1 MNALVDTGHAMNL
14 TVSWYGNACA
24 CDSEN
29 SYNHSTQPT
38 IDQAIRGTVAATVEF
53 GFNGLKLDS
62 CSQFNNMTQWAD
74 EIDATGRPILLE
86 NCHQGGLVP
95 GQQMPGQGL
104 CESRGPGASDCPY
117 HVFRTSDDIY
127 NKWIN
132 VVNNANS
139 VTPYL
144 TQPDPTLQPIS
155 RPGRWAYPDML
166 ETGNMGCTTAKSCVA
181 PGDPIEDRSQFGI
194 WAIVSSPLVLSVDLT
209 NHAMLDRIWPILSN
223 REAIAVN
230 QHWNGSPGQLLLTD
244 RTSYPS
250 ALNSRG
256 FYEYPAQLGQSR
268 GWEDVMG
275 MVGPPSQQVGPCVDP
290 WTGGP
295 CTQHYMTL
303 GGGPVNMTVDAADD
317 WCNANS
323 SCRGF
328 TFAGSAYG
336 KPGGATLCYFR
347 DETQIFFM
355 DSTLDDLA
363 KPVSG
368 QLDWVSHIKAGR
380 APPLSPTPSGVQVW
394 VKDVGERKM
403 ALLLVNIGQ
412 VPLNYSL
419 PLAKLPPAFVTAL
432 KGKAVQVRDVWQH
445 TDLPDVVGRG
455 GAFEFHNVAPHDSV
469 FYVLTD
475 SNN

>member
-1 MNALVDTGHAMNL
+1 
-14 TVSWYGNACA
+14 
-24 CDSEN
+24 
-29 SYNHSTQPT
+29 
-38 IDQAIRGTVAATVEF
+38 
-53 GFNGLKLDS
+53 
-62 CSQFNNMTQWAD
+62 
-74 EIDATGRPILLE
+74 
-86 NCHQGGLVP
+86 
-95 GQQMPGQGL
+95 
-104 CESRGPGASDCPY
+104 
-117 HVFRTSDDIY
+117 
-127 NKWIN
+127 
-132 VVNNANS
+132 
-139 VTPYL
+139 
-144 TQPDPTLQPIS
+144 
-155 RPGRWAYPDML
+155 
-166 ETGNMGCTTAKSCVA
+166 
-181 PGDPIEDRSQFGI
+181 
-194 WAIVSSPLVLSVDLT
+194 
-209 NHAMLDRIWPILSN
+209 
-223 REAIAVN
+223 
-230 QHWNGSPGQLLLTD
+230 
-244 RTSYPS
+244 
-250 ALNSRG
+250 
-256 FYEYPAQLGQSR
+256 
-268 GWEDVMG
+268 
-275 MVGPPSQQVGPCVDP
+275 
-290 WTGGP
+290 
-295 CTQHYMTL
+295 
-303 GGGPVNMTVDAADD
+303 MTVDAADD